1 VAAMALIRAR
11 DTVSRPSRRT
21 ANTVFNDLSP
31 WGPAVAGPGR
41 GGLPGG
47 LPFAGVDHDRRSA
60 GLGAAVLHIRVISPP
75 GQSDAVRELLL
86 AEPGATHVTVLPGV
100 AVQPIGDVVE
110 ADVTRE
116 SVDGVLSSL
125 RGLGIDRA
133 GGVTLGTIDTTLSDA
148 ADAAEQAAPGDPMD
162 AVIWEEVVA
171 RTGEESRLS
180 ISFQVF
186 LTIACLLAA
195 IGAITDSSVT
205 VVGAMVLGPEFGPLA
220 AVAVGAVLRRG
231 DLVKR
236 GVVAL
241 GVGFPLAMAVTAAAS
256 VLFDALGLFSTAALD
271 NLDQVDF
278 IYKVGPFSFIVALL
292 AGAAGMLALTSAKSA
307 SLVGV
312 FISVT
317 TVPAAAFAAVAV
329 VEGRYAQALGSAA
342 QLAINVIGIVVAA
355 VAVLVVS
362 RRTVPRR
369 GSRPLSTG

>member
-1 VAAMALIRAR
+1 
-11 DTVSRPSRRT
+11 
-21 ANTVFNDLSP
+21 
-31 WGPAVAGPGR
+31 
-41 GGLPGG
+41 
-47 LPFAGVDHDRRSA
+47 
-60 GLGAAVLHIRVISPP
+60 VLHIRVISPP
-75 GQSDAVRELLL
+75 VRSDAVRELLL

-100 AVQPIGDVVE
+100 AVQPVGDVVE

-256 VLFDALGLFSTAALD
+256 VLFDALGLLSTAALD

-317 TVPAAAFAAVAV
+317 TVPAAAFAAVAL
-329 VEGRYAQALGSAA
+329 VEGHYAQALGSAA
-342 QLAINVIGIVVAA
+342 QLAINVVGIVVAA